1 MPVCPVCPVHRLR
14 NHVCFLLVAAHFQ
27 HSNRACWGVAA
38 PTPSKFLWGIE
49 LANNPS
55 GAAEYNHLMKENC
68 KNWMGL
74 WGNARPYKH
83 WDLFSSNNTLLTKYR
98 RQRKRNTKKMLW
110 LTFHIFVNNRS
121 PFERHQ
127 TTHMW
132 IRYGKRIR
140 TNCPSVTTRTLYS
153 LYRYLQ
159 TCILR
164 SCFLHQYII
173 AYAYDLKDE
182 K

>member
-1 MPVCPVCPVHRLR
+1 MV
-14 NHVCFLLVAAHFQ
+14 N
-27 HSNRACWGVAA
+27 
-38 PTPSKFLWGIE
+38 
-49 LANNPS
+49 
-55 GAAEYNHLMKENC
+55 
-68 KNWMGL
+68 
-74 WGNARPYKH
+74 H

-98 RQRKRNTKKMLW
+98 RQRKRNKKKMLW

-140 TNCPSVTTRTLYS
+140 TNCPSVATRTLYS

-159 TCILR
+159 TCILAVV
-164 SCFLHQYII
+164 SYII
-173 AYAYDLKDE
+173 AYAYDLRWKVVIKFDSRKRRNYSGFQWLLRYKTKLE
-182 K
+182 RRIFAKLVLFIF